1 MYDWLNA
8 LPKAELHLHLEG
20 SLEPELLFAL
30 AERNKI
36 ALPWNDVE
44 ALRSAYAFN
53 NLQEFLDL
61 YYAGANVLRS
71 EQDFYDLTWAYLL
84 KCKEQNVIH
93 TEPFFDPQTHT
104 DRGIPF
110 EMVLR
115 GIKQALV
122 DGEKQLG
129 ISHGLILSFL
139 RHLSEEE
146 AFKTLEQARP
156 FRDTFIAVGLDSS
169 EMGHPPSKFQRV
181 FDKARSEGYLTVAHA
196 GEEGP
201 PEYIWEALDLLKI
214 ERIDHGV
221 RAIEDERLMQRIID
235 EQIPLT
241 VCPLSNTKLCVFDDM
256 RQHNILQ
263 MLERG
268 VKVTVNSD
276 DPAYFG
282 GYVTENFAAL
292 HESLGMTQEQAK
304 RLAQNSLDARLV
316 LSGTAER
323 VRQLTD
329 LACAASP
336 SPSTT
341 AGFPSV
347 DSFQTVPPQYAAPP
361 GPLTRWHRS
370 HEYPTVDQHPRN
382 NRLPPS
388 ESRSR
393 PGQASTASCRS

>member
-1 MYDWLNA
+1 MPDWLNA

-20 SLEPELLFAL
+20 TLEPELLFAL
-30 AERNKI
+30 AERNKV
-36 ALPWNDVE
+36 ALPWGDVE
-44 ALRSAYAFN
+44 TLRKAYAFN

-61 YYAGANVLRS
+61 YYAGADVLRT
-71 EQDFYDLTWAYLL
+71 EQDFYDLTWAYLQ

-93 TEPFFDPQTHT
+93 VEPFFDPQTHT

-110 EMVLR
+110 EVVLR
-115 GIKQALV
+115 GIQGALK

-129 ISHGLILSFL
+129 IGYGLILSFL

-146 AFKTLEQARP
+146 AFKTLEQAMP
-156 FRDTFIAVGLDSS
+156 FRDAFVAVGLDSS
-169 EMGHPPSKFQRV
+169 EVGHPPSKFQRV
-181 FDKARSEGYLTVAHA
+181 FDRARAEGFLTVAHA

-241 VCPLSNTKLCVFDDM
+241 VCPLSNIKLRVFDHM
-256 RQHNILQ
+256 RDHNILQ

-282 GYVTENFAAL
+282 GYVNENFQAMRE
-292 HESLGMTQEQAK
+292 HLGMTEAQAK

-316 LSGTAER
+316 K
-323 VRQLTD
+323 
-329 LACAASP
+329 
-336 SPSTT
+336 
-341 AGFPSV
+341 
-347 DSFQTVPPQYAAPP
+347 
-361 GPLTRWHRS
+361 
-370 HEYPTVDQHPRN
+370 
-382 NRLPPS
+382 
-388 ESRSR
+388 
-393 PGQASTASCRS
+393 

>member
-1 MYDWLNA
+1 MTDWITA

-30 AERNKI
+30 AERNRI
-36 ALPWNDVE
+36 ALPWADVNS
-44 ALRSAYAFN
+44 LRGAYAFN

-61 YYAGANVLRS
+61 YYQGANVLRT

-84 KCKEQNVIH
+84 KCREQGVIH

-110 EMVLR
+110 EVVLR

-129 ISHGLILSFL
+129 ITHGLILSFL

-146 AFKTLEQARP
+146 AFKTLEQAMP
-156 FRDTFIAVGLDSS
+156 FRDAFVAVGLDSS
-169 EMGHPPSKFQRV
+169 EKGFPPRLFERV
-181 FDKARSEGYLTVAHA
+181 FAKARSEGLLTVAHA

-241 VCPLSNTKLCVFDDM
+241 VCPLSNIKLCVFDNM
-256 RQHNILQ
+256 AQHNILA

-282 GYVTENFAAL
+282 GYVGENFAAL
-292 HESLGMTQEQAK
+292 ERDLGMTREQAA
-304 RLAQNSLDARLV
+304 RLAANSLEARLV
-316 LSGTAER
+316 K
-323 VRQLTD
+323 
-329 LACAASP
+329 
-336 SPSTT
+336 
-341 AGFPSV
+341 
-347 DSFQTVPPQYAAPP
+347 
-361 GPLTRWHRS
+361 
-370 HEYPTVDQHPRN
+370 
-382 NRLPPS
+382 
-388 ESRSR
+388 
-393 PGQASTASCRS
+393 